1 MRGDSFISRCLAVL
15 LAFSVVATQAL
26 EARVTP
32 SHGFN
37 MFSAQEELQA
47 GQQSAAQ
54 VAKQLPV
61 LPDSDPVTIY
71 VQRLGQQLAAH
82 APGEKWPYTFHV
94 VNQKEINAF
103 ALPGGPVFVNLGTI
117 QAADNEAQLAGV
129 MAHEISHVVQRHG
142 TRAASKQ
149 MAAQL
154 PLAILGGVM
163 GQGALS
169 QMAQMG
175 LGFGIGSYFLKNSR
189 TAESEADL
197 LGTDIMYDSGFNP
210 RAMADFFE
218 KLQAEG
224 GARGPQFFSDHPDPG
239 NRAQAVAKEVATL
252 PRKTS
257 YRSDSA
263 EFRDVKQRVAG
274 MRPLTAQQIA
284 QQQQT
289 SAVNA
294 TAGGGVQ
301 PNGGVRS
308 FSHRDFSM
316 SYPDNWQVFG
326 DQNSAV
332 TIAPQNG
339 VSQNAVAYGI
349 MINTYQPEDANAGLD
364 QATHELLASLR
375 QSNPDLR
382 AIGHDENIRVNG
394 VAGKSVDLVGNS
406 PLRDQGGRAIQER
419 DWLVALMRKDGTL
432 LYVVS
437 IAPDKD
443 FETLRPTFEQM
454 LKSMRLR

>member
-1 MRGDSFISRCLAVL
+1 MIKSNLAVARGLAVL
-15 LAFSVVATQAL
+15 LVFSVFQIQPL
-26 EARVTP
+26 DARVEP

-37 MFSAQEELQA
+37 MFSAQEEVQA

-54 VAKQLPV
+54 VSKQLPI
-61 LPDSDPVTIY
+61 LPDSDPVSIY
-71 VQRLGQQLAAH
+71 VRRLGQQLAAH
-82 APGEKWPYTFHV
+82 APGEKWPYSFHV

-103 ALPGGPVFVNLGTI
+103 ALPGGPVFVNIGTI
-117 QAADNEAQLAGV
+117 QAADNEAELAGV

-175 LGFGIGSYFLKNSR
+175 LSFGVGSYFLKNSR
-189 TAESEADL
+189 KAESEADL
-197 LGTDIMYDSGFNP
+197 LGTDIMYDTGFNP
-210 RAMADFFE
+210 RAMADFFT
-218 KLQAEG
+218 KLQEEG

-239 NRAQAVAKEVATL
+239 NRAQSVAKEVATL
-252 PRKTS
+252 PRKSS

-263 EFRDVKQRVAG
+263 EFREIKERVAG

-284 QQQQT
+284 ACQT
-289 SAVNA
+289 PAMNASA
-294 TAGGGVQ
+294 GGVQ
-301 PNGGVRS
+301 PSASLRN
-308 FSHRDFSM
+308 FSHRDFAI
-316 SYPDNWQVFG
+316 SYPENWQVYG

-332 TIAPQNG
+332 TIAPQSG
-339 VSQNAVAYGI
+339 VLQNAVAYGV
-349 MINTYQPEDANAGLD
+349 MINTYQPEDANASLD
-364 QATHELLASLR
+364 QAMHNLLASLR

-382 AIGHDENIRVNG
+382 EIGHDENIRVNG
-394 VAGKSVDLVGNS
+394 VAGKSVDLIGTS
-406 PLRDQGGRAIQER
+406 PLRDQSGHPTQER
-419 DWLVALMRKDGTL
+419 DWLVAVMRQDGSL
-432 LYVVS
+432 LYIVS

-443 FETLRPTFEQM
+443 FESLRPTFEQM
-454 LKSMRLR
+454 LKSLQLR